1 MISKGIDTFARI
13 NRDIVAGIWQTA
25 LIMPLD
31 CAMFIYFTG
40 EPSYPNLDYRFWI
53 FFSIYTIFFIGG
65 YAVAPIIRKRKL
77 ISMLTNFVN
86 EGKITQMQKQ
96 KIWNIVKDNAK
107 YSPLWSKDGFLSF
120 IMENI
125 YCISIIFAFFGGEGL
140 INACLNG
147 TEKAMSI
154 IHLCLAVSCLLLE
167 SRLDKYLAKKVR
179 KKYQMNNMKIF
190 YGVNKDITTRLIADI
205 TGDSTSNNLMN
216 LHLESMLEDI
226 TDILDVSN
234 DKQMA
239 LINALMTSIFP
250 KVKVLQMPAWDT
262 VPYDRVAPAA
272 EIIGRQ
278 IDTLIQLLNPPKKC
292 LVLTTVA
299 AWGQL
304 LPPKEFFKDSA
315 LSIHQGQSV
324 AFDVIQNFL
333 NKK

>member
-1 MISKGIDTFARI
+1 MKNSIFKTMISKGIDTFARI

-234 DKQMA
+234 DKQIA
-239 LINALMTSIFP
+239 KKKIQRKFGKTGTPKGRLEKAKQGVI
-250 KVKVLQMPAWDT
+250 KVKT
-262 VPYDRVAPAA
+262 K
-272 EIIGRQ
+272 
-278 IDTLIQLLNPPKKC
+278 TKK
-292 LVLTTVA
+292 VKMQKKKNSIRKKTA
-299 AWGQL
+299 
-304 LPPKEFFKDSA
+304 KKKSA
-315 LSIHQGQSV
+315 
-324 AFDVIQNFL
+324 
-333 NKK
+333 KKIAKVKNNN